1 MSASASA
8 IISSP
13 SRRMNA
19 LSSVPSSPRKSMS
32 RRRPSIV
39 RRRDHRGLS
48 ADQPS
53 ASSSRSTSRSR
64 SPMPQMRGSVHA
76 HQGFDSAIDTD
87 RLFLTSLQDLI
98 VLATDVLDL
107 TVDSLISRPSACV
120 ELVRKIQGTGQ
131 AWDEHEDWP
140 GRAWYVDIL
149 MAVARL
155 ARVLEWWEAEKG
167 FWNFDE
173 DADEPL
179 SLLLRPTRDIPQFE
193 LEPGRADLEPSQAI
207 SSPALSAEQDLSQS
221 ATTITLPRSQLS
233 DSPKVS
239 AADAKD
245 QYSPDNAAQA
255 IEDLRILAQEA
266 QNVNIVMELSLQ
278 GEEIIYVND
287 AIYEVIG

>member
-1 MSASASA
+1 MSTST

-39 RRRDHRGLS
+39 PRREHRGLS

-53 ASSSRSTSRSR
+53 TCSSRSTSRSR
-64 SPMPQMRGSVHA
+64 SPMPQMRGSMHA
-76 HQGFDSAIDTD
+76 HYGFEESLDTD
-87 RLFLTSLQDLI
+87 KLFLTSLQDLI

-120 ELVRKIQGTGQ
+120 EIVRKIQATGQ

-179 SLLLRPTRDIPQFE
+179 SFLLRPTRDIPQFE
-193 LEPGRADLEPSQAI
+193 LEPGRSELDQSQAHFA
-207 SSPALSAEQDLSQS
+207 PSADAVQDLSQS
-221 ATTITLPRSQLS
+221 ATTITLPHSQS
-233 DSPKVS
+233 AQSPVTS
-239 AADAKD
+239 PTDAKEEPELD
-245 QYSPDNAAQA
+245 DTTQA
-255 IEDLRILAQEA
+255 IEDLRILAEEA
-266 QNVNIVMELSLQ
+266 RNVNIVMELSLQ

>member
-1 MSASASA
+1 
-8 IISSP
+8 
-13 SRRMNA
+13 
-19 LSSVPSSPRKSMS
+19 
-32 RRRPSIV
+32 
-39 RRRDHRGLS
+39 
-48 ADQPS
+48 
-53 ASSSRSTSRSR
+53 
-64 SPMPQMRGSVHA
+64 MPQMRGSGHA
-76 HQGFDSAIDTD
+76 HQGFDGALDTD
-87 RLFLTSLQDLI
+87 RLFLTSLQELI

-120 ELVRKIQGTGQ
+120 EIVRKIQGTGQ

-193 LEPGRADLEPSQAI
+193 LEPGRSEFEPSQVFAVPSTAI
-207 SSPALSAEQDLSQS
+207 EQDLSQS
-221 ATTITLPRSQLS
+221 AMTVTLPHSQVS
-233 DSPKVS
+233 ASPAVS
-239 AADAKD
+239 AADAREELPLD
-245 QYSPDNAAQA
+245 DTTQA
-255 IEDLRILAQEA
+255 IEDLRVLAEEA
-266 QNVNIVMELSLQ
+266 QMVNIVMELSLQ

>member
-1 MSASASA
+1 M
-8 IISSP
+8 
-13 SRRMNA
+13 
-19 LSSVPSSPRKSMS
+19 
-32 RRRPSIV
+32 
-39 RRRDHRGLS
+39 
-48 ADQPS
+48 
-53 ASSSRSTSRSR
+53 
-64 SPMPQMRGSVHA
+64 
-76 HQGFDSAIDTD
+76 
-87 RLFLTSLQDLI
+87 
-98 VLATDVLDL
+98 LATDVLDL

-120 ELVRKIQGTGQ
+120 EIVRKIQGTGQ

-193 LEPGRADLEPSQAI
+193 LEPGRSELEASQVF
-207 SSPALSAEQDLSQS
+207 SPQSAAGEQQDLSQS
-221 ATTITLPRSQLS
+221 ATTVTLPNSQIF
-233 DSPKVS
+233 DSPAVS

-245 QYSPDNAAQA
+245 EQPLDDTTQA
-255 IEDLRILAQEA
+255 IEDLRVLAEEA
-266 QNVNIVMELSLQ
+266 QMVNIVMELSLQ

>member
-1 MSASASA
+1 
-8 IISSP
+8 
-13 SRRMNA
+13 
-19 LSSVPSSPRKSMS
+19 
-32 RRRPSIV
+32 
-39 RRRDHRGLS
+39 
-48 ADQPS
+48 
-53 ASSSRSTSRSR
+53 
-64 SPMPQMRGSVHA
+64 MRGSNHA
-76 HQGFDSAIDTD
+76 HQGLDGAPDTD

-120 ELVRKIQGTGQ
+120 EIVRKIQGTGQ

-173 DADEPL
+173 DVDEPL

-193 LEPGRADLEPSQAI
+193 LEPGRSDLESTQ
-207 SSPALSAEQDLSQS
+207 LFSAHSADVEQDLSQS
-221 ATTITLPRSQLS
+221 TTTVTVPHSQVF
-233 DSPKVS
+233 DSPTVS
-239 AADAKD
+239 AADAQEVPHLD
-245 QYSPDNAAQA
+245 DTTQA
-255 IEDLRILAQEA
+255 IEDLRILAEEA
-266 QNVNIVMELSLQ
+266 QMVNIVMELSLQ

>member
-1 MSASASA
+1 MSTSA

-39 RRRDHRGLS
+39 PRREHRGLS

-53 ASSSRSTSRSR
+53 ACSSRSTSRSR
-64 SPMPQMRGSVHA
+64 SPMPHMRGSGHA
-76 HQGFDSAIDTD
+76 HQALDGGPGTD

-120 ELVRKIQGTGQ
+120 EIVRKIQGTGQ

-173 DADEPL
+173 DVDEPL

-193 LEPGRADLEPSQAI
+193 LEPGRSDLEPT
-207 SSPALSAEQDLSQS
+207 PLFSAHSADVEQDLSQS
-221 ATTITLPRSQLS
+221 TTTVTIPHSQVF
-233 DSPKVS
+233 DSPAVS
-239 AADAKD
+239 AADAQEAPHLD
-245 QYSPDNAAQA
+245 DTTQA
-255 IEDLRILAQEA
+255 IEDLRILAEEA
-266 QNVNIVMELSLQ
+266 QMVNIVMELSLQ